1 MIIPDRVMQTQGF
14 VTVAPAVSRSGVLLD
29 DNGRHPQL
37 PQPRAQ
43 GDTALPTADYQ
54 HFGLLQGAQVAR
66 LGVTLLGPGRSMLV
80 RTVLCAK
87 RSIAPQGFLVA
98 L

>member
-1 MIIPDRVMQTQGF
+1 MVIPDRVMQTEGF
-14 VTVAPAVSRSGVLLD
+14 VAVAPAVTRPGVLLD

-54 HFGLLQGAQVAR
+54 HFGLLHGAQVAR
-66 LGVTLLGPGRSMLV
+66 LGVTLFGPGRSMLV
-80 RTVLCAK
+80 RTVSGPQ
-87 RSIAPQGFLVA
+87 RSIAPQACLVA